1 MQVNNP
7 LQLYNSVMY
16 PTTKSF
22 NSPSPTVQTTSQ
34 LAQQTAK
41 GRGLFGE
48 KDGVGGGGLG
58 YAKAIGKGA
67 AAGSVLG
74 PIGMGIGAL
83 IGGIVHKVQN
93 NKERAKNTEEGITP
107 VQLANTVTI
116 GNSNNVPM
124 SGTNIPIGGAASLT
138 SSINEPITIQA
149 QNTLAPVGNTLS
161 SVSTA
166 PAIRGYDGVANVTPQ
181 SLLQGMFKGTDIG
194 FNNLAGTIGTTSSS
208 IANSPVNYTSST
220 GLVNVP
226 TTFGGLVNLSGIGA
240 MNGKI

>member
-16 PTTKSF
+16 PVTKSF

-41 GRGLFGE
+41 GKGLFGG

-67 AAGSVLG
+67 AAGSILG
-74 PIGMGIGAL
+74 PIGMAIGAL

-93 NKERAKNTEEGITP
+93 NRERAKHTEESITP

-116 GNSNNVPM
+116 GNSNN
-124 SGTNIPIGGAASLT
+124 IPLGGAASLT
-138 SSINEPITIQA
+138 SSINKPITIQA
-149 QNTLAPVGNTLS
+149 QETLAPVGNTLS
-161 SVSTA
+161 SISTA
-166 PAIRGYDGVANVTPQ
+166 PAIRGYDGVTNITPQ
-181 SLLQGMFKGTDIG
+181 NLLQSVFKGTDIG
-194 FNNLAGTIGTTSSS
+194 FNNLAGTIGTTASS

-240 MNGKI
+240 MNF